1 MTPMKE
7 ILLHNWKAKLTC
19 LILAIVLWYLI
30 KQNVGRT
37 FDRFEFIR
45 AQEASRFQ
53 SQQILPYEPKS
64 PTQTFRN

>member
-1 MTPMKE
+1 MKE
-7 ILLHNWKAKLTC
+7 IILHNWKAKLAC

-45 AQEASRFQ
+45 AQESSRVHP
-53 SQQILPYEPKS
+53 SQNPVYEPKS
-64 PTQTFRN
+64 STQTLRN